1 MSSAT
6 DVVEHRA
13 MRLSRRQMLL
23 WGRVTLLLLLLLLWE
38 FYARQFGD
46 PGLIS
51 APSQIVVAL
60 ATRILPDVG
69 VLSAIG
75 FAVIEVAVAFVISAV
90 VGVVLGIAIGWSQVG
105 RRGVLPIVLLIYAVP
120 QVILLPLFV
129 MGFGVGPFC
138 KILFGF
144 THGVFP
150 VLLNVAAGMRQTNLI
165 LVRGAQTMGASRV
178 ALARHVYLPAMV
190 SSLFAGLRLSMTLCM
205 LGVILAELYVSTTG
219 IGHFTTLFAQDF
231 DPAPLFALVAILAGV
246 AIAMNQ
252 TVRIAGRRLTR
263 WRN

>member
-23 WGRVTLLLLLLLLWE
+23 WGRVALLLLLLLLWE
-38 FYARQFGD
+38 LYARRFGD

-51 APSQIVVAL
+51 APSQIAVAL

-75 FAVIEVAVAFVISAV
+75 FAVIEIAVAFAMSAV
-90 VGVVLGIAIGWSQVG
+90 VGVVLGIAIGWSQAG

-150 VLLNVAAGMRQTNLI
+150 VLLNVVAGMRQTNLI
-165 LVRGAQTMGASRV
+165 LVRGAQTMGARPV

-190 SSLFAGLRLSMTLCM
+190 SVCSPGCGF
-205 LGVILAELYVSTTG
+205 
-219 IGHFTTLFAQDF
+219 
-231 DPAPLFALVAILAGV
+231 P
-246 AIAMNQ
+246 
-252 TVRIAGRRLTR
+252 
-263 WRN
+263 

>member
-1 MSSAT
+1 MERRIGRRAT
-6 DVVEHRA
+6 
-13 MRLSRRQMLL
+13 RLSRRQMLQ
-23 WGRVTLLLLLLLLWE
+23 WGRAGLLLLLLLLWE
-38 FYARQFGD
+38 FYARRFAD

-51 APSQIVVAL
+51 APSRIAVAL
-60 ATRILPDVG
+60 ATRILTDAG

-75 FAVIEVAVAFVISAV
+75 IAVMEIAAAFALSAV
-90 VGVVLGIAIGWSQVG
+90 VGVVLGVAIGWSQAG

-150 VLLNVAAGMRQTNLI
+150 VLLNVVAGMRQTNLV
-165 LVRGAQTMGASRV
+165 LVRGARTMGASHV

-190 SSLFAGLRLSMTLCM
+190 SSLFAGLRLAMTLSM
-205 LGVILAELYVSTTG
+205 LGVILAELYVSTNG
-219 IGHFTTLFAQDF
+219 IGHFTTMFAQDF

-252 TVRIAGRRLTR
+252 TVRIAERRLTR

>member
-6 DVVEHRA
+6 DTRA
-13 MRLSRRQMLL
+13 RMLL
-23 WGRVTLLLLLLLLWE
+23 WGRMALLLVLLLGWE
-38 FYARQFGD
+38 VYARLFGD
-46 PGLIS
+46 PGLVS
-51 APSQIVVAL
+51 APSQVVTAI
-60 ATRILPDVG
+60 ATRILTDG
-69 VLSAIG
+69 AVLSAIG
-75 FAVIEVAVAFVISAV
+75 IAVLEIAAAFALSAV
-90 VGVVLGIAIGWSQVG
+90 VGVVVGVAIGWSQVG
-105 RRGVLPIVLLIYAVP
+105 RRGVLPIVLLVYAIP
-120 QVILLPLFV
+120 QVIVLPLFV

-150 VLLNVAAGMRQTNLI
+150 VVLNVVAGMRQANPV
-165 LVRGAQTMGASRV
+165 LVRGARTLGAGNL

-219 IGHFTTLFAQDF
+219 IGHFTTMFAQDF

-246 AIAMNQ
+246 AIAMNE
-252 TVRIAGRRLTR
+252 TVRIAERRMTR